1 MMWMMDPAA
10 RIAVPTSAYQ
20 FAPRNSQIM
29 LYASAE
35 NNATKFM
42 HMWNVRNKI
51 RNRPVM
57 LITSLRPIDEFRMNK
72 FIKS

>member
-1 MMWMMDPAA
+1 MWMMDPAA

-29 LYASAE
+29 LYVSAE
-35 NNATKFM
+35 NNDTKFM
-42 HMWNVRNKI
+42 HMWNVRNK
-51 RNRPVM
+51 RSNRPVM
-57 LITSLRPIDEFRMNK
+57 LITSLRPIDEFRVNK